1 MFKIKNKLFTI
12 PALIFSAFIFIF
24 TSCGDLHL
32 EDMSKGSVVF
42 NFNSDFFSKID
53 KKQVSHSRAAFEEYF
68 SYGHYIDVSL
78 EGDFN
83 YSATINLNTQT
94 YISIDDIPV
103 GAKITATLTL
113 YQWPDI
119 NDENSKTTLFT
130 GQSEKTTIKA
140 GSNVIKINIAE
151 NQYRIYVKLDAS
163 KNDSSFLTRDACSE
177 DLSTHNGTKSSPFEY
192 IQSAIYYLADNGES
206 DKDYEIYL
214 TGYNEAQAFNQTT
227 TFAEW
232 SGSSETD
239 ILQNKVKS
247 IYLTSETPE
256 IPAIVSTHSY
266 TFTIPTTVP
275 IHFKNIIVK
284 STYSP
289 SANPSNNG
297 NIIIADSTSA
307 NIFLDYNSVLEW
319 ENTSGNDTYSAAQ
332 FGGAVYLG
340 NSNNISSKLT
350 MSSNSKIKGFK
361 SHYDGGAIYIYNGS
375 VTMQDNS
382 LIENCSTTSNSST
395 SGGGAIFINNSGSI
409 SLLGNASINSC
420 TSSSDGG
427 AVYLYSKNSYL
438 SMETTSSISNCHS
451 DSNGGAVYINAG
463 HFYLSGGSFN
473 GNTSSNNYGNGVY
486 VSAVN
491 TEFTISGDSRFS
503 KDDDIYLSSNS
514 QLTYPSLTIEK
525 DLTPDTVAFI
535 SLSNGFASLGTQP
548 VLIEAK
554 ENLIKNNHTKFYLNP
569 FIPYGLT
576 TTVEPYLTEKGY
588 IGDASTIICDT
599 DAPVELGDI
608 VLADGNRVKPLTNSE
623 NTNKNNIE
631 ILNSNYNYKNSI
643 AGVIFYA
650 GNETDLLGNT
660 NLMVGK
666 QWYHDYF
673 DKNTSPTNFDTTTQ
687 ISGIEVIN
695 DDLQVDLYAKSK
707 FSTSEFT
714 DPSSGATYLSNQSN
728 LIKGILQGTNT
739 NYPLLQKVL
748 KYGEQFGESSQY
760 YYNTENTSKNWYIP
774 TIAEYYILYK
784 AFENEIFVKSFNSL
798 CTLIP
803 SSCFVSTTRY
813 GTANY
818 GYLQPQK
825 HAYVYTCNFT
835 TDTLGIDVASN
846 QNYALPIHTY

>member
-1 MFKIKNKLFTI
+1 MFKTKNKLFTI
-12 PALIFSAFIFIF
+12 PALIFSVFIFVF

-78 EGDFN
+78 EGDFK
-83 YSATINLNTQT
+83 YSATINLSSQT

-103 GAKITATLTL
+103 GARITATLTL
-113 YQWPDI
+113 YEWPDI
-119 NDENSKTTLFT
+119 NDKNSKTTLFT

-151 NQYRIYVKLDAS
+151 SQYRIYVKLDAS
-163 KNDSSFLTRDACSE
+163 KNDSNFLTRDACSE

-214 TGYNEAQAFNQTT
+214 TGYTEDQAFNQTT

-297 NIIIADSTSA
+297 NIIIADSVSA
-307 NIFLDYNSVLEW
+307 NISLDYNSVLEW

-332 FGGAVYLG
+332 FGGAVYLD
-340 NSNNISSKLT
+340 NSSKLT

-409 SLLGNASINSC
+409 SLIDNASINSC
-420 TSSSDGG
+420 NSSSDGG
-427 AVYLYSKNSYL
+427 AVYLFSNYSYL
-438 SMETTSSISNCHS
+438 TMKDTSSISSCHS

-463 HFYLSGGSFN
+463 HFNLSGGSFN

-491 TEFTISGDSRFS
+491 TEFNISGNSSFS

-514 QLTYPSLTIEK
+514 QLTYPSLKIVD
-525 DLTPDTVAFI
+525 DLTSDTVAFI
-535 SLSNGFASLGTQP
+535 SLSNDFASLGTQP
-548 VLIEAK
+548 VLIEAE
-554 ENLIKNNHTKFYLNP
+554 ENLIKKNHTKFYLNP

-576 TTVEPYLTEKGY
+576 TTVEPYLKENGY

-599 DAPVELGDI
+599 DAPIELGDI

-623 NTNKNNIE
+623 DTNKNNIE
-631 ILNSNYNYKNSI
+631 ILNSNYNYKNSV

-650 GNETDLLGNT
+650 GNDTDLLGNT

-666 QWYHDYF
+666 ELFHDNF
-673 DKNTSPTNFDTTTQ
+673 DKKNGGTDFDTT
-687 ISGIEVIN
+687 
-695 DDLQVDLYAKSK
+695 SK
-707 FSTSEFT
+707 VSNITLENSLADNNKTSPFSESTFTSPIT
-714 DPSSGATYLSNQSN
+714 GASYLSKSTTSN
-728 LIKGILQGTNT
+728 IINNILAADNNT
-739 NYPLLQKVL
+739 TSLYPLLTKIL
-748 KYGEQFGESSQY
+748 SYGKQFDESSEY
-760 YYNTENTSKNWYIP
+760 YCNTADVTKNWYIP
-774 TIAEYYILYK
+774 TIAEYFMLYQ
-784 AFENEIFVKSFNSL
+784 AFNNSNFKKSYNAI
-798 CTLIP
+798 CP
-803 SSCFVSTTRY
+803 SITDSTFVSATRA
-813 GTANY
+813 GTGSGNWS
-818 GYLQPQK
+818 GEIHKLI
-825 HAYVYTCNFT
+825 YTCNFT
-835 TDTLGIDVASN
+835 TNILTIEIAYN
-846 QNYALPIHTY
+846 AFTALPIHTY